1 MRARMFGAALVAVAA
16 CFAQAGCSIVAPQA
30 MLENPLAVPSA
41 DFETTWKATLAVLDD
56 YFEVAAENRL
66 SQTIVTNPK
75 IGATILE
82 PWSKDSVGFN
92 ERMESTFQ
100 TIRRFAQASV
110 KPAPGGGFLVKV
122 EVYKELE
129 DLSKP
134 DRQAAGRAV
143 FNNDFPVNRSRD
155 IVGPFPIPNG
165 WIRLNRDSKLEQL
178 ILQRIRERLF
188 L

>member
-1 MRARMFGAALVAVAA
+1 RSSR
-16 CFAQAGCSIVAPQA
+16 QA

-56 YFEVAAENRL
+56 YFDVATENRL
-66 SQTIVTNPK
+66 SQTIVTQPK
-75 IGATILE
+75 MGATILE
-82 PWSKDSVGFN
+82 PWNKDSVGFH

-134 DRQAAGRAV
+134 DRQ
-143 FNNDFPVNRSRD
+143 
-155 IVGPFPIPNG
+155 
-165 WIRLNRDSKLEQL
+165 
-178 ILQRIRERLF
+178 
-188 L
+188 